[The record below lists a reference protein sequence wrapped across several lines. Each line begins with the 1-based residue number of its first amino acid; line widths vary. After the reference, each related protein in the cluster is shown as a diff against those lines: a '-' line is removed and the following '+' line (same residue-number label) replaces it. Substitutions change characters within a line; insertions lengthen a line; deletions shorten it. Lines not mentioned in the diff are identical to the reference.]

1 MDCRWVYHL
10 LELNYKKRFGYFC
23 CHVAIES
30 VSYGALDHRAAVIF
44 YRFIPKTTKNNLT
57 GGETV
62 YFFFFDE
69 KKALLSG
76 KHFSSNHASLR
87 RLISQKIAKDFDSF
101 LQKPRVTTKRKNKKM
116 DRTTSTTT
124 KNTHLQQT
132 YVHHFWGTPSIQRL
146 QCFPTSLGKYNYISK
161 YVSARHTNQLNHR
174 SSLNSKLISMRFE
187 SWLFE
192 HDHE

>member
-101 LQKPRVTTKRKNKKM
+101 LQKPRVTTKRKNKKNGQNNINNNNKKHTF
-116 DRTTSTTT
+116 TTNIRSPFLRYSI
-124 KNTHLQQT
+124 HS
-132 YVHHFWGTPSIQRL
+132 TPSVLPDIVGKIQL
-146 QCFPTSLGKYNYISK
+146 
-161 YVSARHTNQLNHR
+161 H
-174 SSLNSKLISMRFE
+174 
-187 SWLFE
+187 
-192 HDHE
+192 